1 MIKHLFIIIVIILSA
16 VSVGVW
22 FTGDPGYILIIFHQW
37 QIQTTLVVT
46 LVFILVL
53 SLFLK
58 FGIQIIQTILG
69 LPNLCIRGWEKWQ
82 QLRQQKHMTRGLEAY
97 FQGQWQDSLSQLTHT
112 KQNPWN
118 VDLLAAQAAQQQ
130 GALNTRDQFILTAL
144 TNAPQAKESIL
155 LFQAQLQI
163 DEKQYEQAQAT
174 LNQLPKHSAQY
185 LWLQLE
191 LYHQFNGNEQALQLL
206 KDKRSVLQSN
216 PQYHGFYQLF
226 LKNAISIYLGL
237 DAIDKA
243 IDAYKNAPKALQC
256 DPTILS
262 LLTPAL
268 NYYPREQKRLVKQIK
283 KQLNEKF
290 PESLILILN
299 QLSGQNEWIALLE
312 KQAKIHPQNHILFY
326 MLGKMKAQQK
336 IWGSAIIDLQRS
348 IELQPTHEAYTELAK
363 LYLEL
368 HQTSNALVTMEKAL
382 EIKTTNQTQ
391 HALLRSAV

>member
-1 MIKHLFIIIVIILSA
+1 MIKHLFIFIIIILST

-46 LVFILVL
+46 LVFILAL
-53 SLFLK
+53 SLVLR
-58 FGIQIIQTILG
+58 FGIQITQTILG
-69 LPNLCIRGWEKWQ
+69 FPNLCMRGWLKWQ

-97 FQGQWQDSLSQLTHT
+97 FQGQWQDALSQLTPS
-112 KQNPWN
+112 KQNPWS

-130 GALNTRDQFILTAL
+130 GALTTRDHFITTAL

-155 LFQAQLQI
+155 LFQANLQI
-163 DEKQYEQAQAT
+163 AEKQYEQAQAT

-191 LYHQFNGNEQALQLL
+191 LYQQFNGNEQALQLL
-206 KDKRSVLQSN
+206 KDKRSVLQSA
-216 PQYHGFYQLF
+216 PEYHRFYQLF
-226 LKNAISIYLGL
+226 LKNVISMHLEQ
-237 DAIDKA
+237 DAMVKA
-243 IDAYKNAPKALQC
+243 IDVYKNAPKALQR

-268 NYYPREQKRLVKQIK
+268 NPFPREQKKLLKQIK
-283 KQLNEKF
+283 KQITEQL
-290 PESLILILN
+290 PEPLLLILN
-299 QLSGQNEWIALLE
+299 QLSGQSEWIDLLE
-312 KQAKIHPQNHILFY
+312 KQAHIHHQNHILFY

-336 IWGSAIIDLQRS
+336 IWGSAMMDFQRS

-368 HQTSNALVTMEKAL
+368 HQTSNALVIMEKAL
-382 EIKTTNQTQ
+382 GIKTTT
-391 HALLRSAV
+391 